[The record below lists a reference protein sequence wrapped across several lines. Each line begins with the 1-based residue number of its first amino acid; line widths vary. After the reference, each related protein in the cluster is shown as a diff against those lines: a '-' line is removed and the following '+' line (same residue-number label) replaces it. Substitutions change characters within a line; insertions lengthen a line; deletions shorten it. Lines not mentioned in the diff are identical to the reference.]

1 MDFTKHFTLFL
12 LFLDHVINYGL
23 DVFVQII
30 YFVSSSCFLI
40 LFLSV
45 GSMDTI

>member
-1 MDFTKHFTLFL
+1 MNFTEHFTFFL

-30 YFVSSSCFLI
+30 YFISSGCFLI

-45 GSMDTI
+45 GSMNAI